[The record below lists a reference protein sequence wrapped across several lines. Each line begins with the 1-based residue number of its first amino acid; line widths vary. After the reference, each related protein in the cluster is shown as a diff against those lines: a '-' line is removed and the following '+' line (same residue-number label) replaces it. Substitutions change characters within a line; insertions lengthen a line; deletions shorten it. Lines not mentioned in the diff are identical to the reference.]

1 MITFVQKEILQNLI
15 NLYQTSEGKSI
26 KGEEIAEVMGRNPG
40 TIRNQMQA
48 LRSLGYV
55 KGVPGPRGG
64 YKPTI
69 EAYHNLNIPV
79 SDKDSKV
86 PIYIDNEKLEGLSVA
101 KIEFTSVPHPAE
113 CEAAIKVLGNIKT
126 LNIGDTIKIG
136 PTPVNNLG
144 FIGKIVGRD
153 DTDNILLVETS
164 TIRSIPKKTVI
175 EIATTD
181 LIILSPNNTIRQAA
195 TIFTTNSINGAPI
208 VVDNVV
214 VGMLTVTDVVRAISQ
229 NKEESTVSDFMSD
242 RVVSVNQDM
251 KIANAV
257 EIMYKYKIGRLIIT
271 DDNNNP
277 VGIVTRTDLIESM
290 TNLKKFPVTS
300 D

>member
-1 MITFVQKEILQNLI
+1 
-15 NLYQTSEGKSI
+15 
-26 KGEEIAEVMGRNPG
+26 
-40 TIRNQMQA
+40 MQS

-79 SDKDSKV
+79 SDNDSKV
-86 PIYIDNEKLEGLSVA
+86 PIYVDNEKLEGLSVA

-113 CEAAIKVLGNIKT
+113 CEAAIKILGNIKT

-144 FIGKIVGRD
+144 VIGKIVGRD
-153 DTDNILLVETS
+153 DTDNILLVETN
-164 TIRSIPKKTVI
+164 TIRSIPKKTVS
-175 EIATTD
+175 EIGTN
-181 LIILSPNNTIRQAA
+181 ILLVETNTIRSIPKKTVSEIGTNNLITLSPENTIREAA
-195 TIFTTNSINGAPI
+195 SIFNENTINGAPI
-208 VVDNVV
+208 IVDNIV
-214 VGMLTVTDVVRAISQ
+214 VGMLTVTDLVRAISQ
-229 NKEESTVSDFMSD
+229 NNEDSTVSDFMSGK
-242 RVVSVNQDM
+242 VVSVNKDM
-251 KIANAV
+251 RIANAV
-257 EIMYKYKIGRLIIT
+257 EIMYKHKIGRLIIT

-277 VGIVTRTDLIESM
+277 IGIVTRTDLIESM
-290 TNLKKFPVTS
+290 TNLKKFPITS

>member
-15 NLYQTSEGKSI
+15 NLYQTSECKSI
-26 KGEEIAEVMGRNPG
+26 KGEQIAEVMGRNPG

-79 SDKDSKV
+79 SDQDSKV
-86 PIYIDNEKLEGLSVA
+86 PIVVDNEKLEGLSVA

-113 CEAAIKVLGNIKT
+113 CEAAIKILGNIKT
-126 LNIGDTIKIG
+126 LNIGDIIKIG

-144 FIGKIVGRD
+144 VIGKIVGRD

-164 TIRSIPKKTVI
+164 TIRSIPKKTVS
-175 EIATTD
+175 EIGTED
-181 LIILSPNNTIRQAA
+181 LIILSPNTTIREAA
-195 TIFTTNSINGAPI
+195 SIFTEYTINGAPI
-208 VVDNVV
+208 IVDNVA
-214 VGMLTVTDVVRAISQ
+214 VGMLTVTDLVRAIAE
-229 NKEESTVSDFMSD
+229 NKEDASVSDFMSE
-242 RVVSVNQDM
+242 RVVSVNKDM
-251 KIANAV
+251 RIANAV

-290 TNLKKFPVTS
+290 TNLKKFPVTN